1 MSEIT
6 HCRVNRH
13 KIESFSAQKL
23 LMLEIVIL
31 QDFMKA
37 LHMTLSDQM
46 VHVYSR
52 DEMYAFIGRCTEFIY
67 LVYGCLVVYG
77 CFDRGCMGFYLFGV
91 RMFEDVRVLVSG
103 CLGFSL
109 EMYGSHSVFVASTF
123 PHN

>member
-6 HCRVNRH
+6 QCRVNRH
-13 KIESFSAQKL
+13 KNGSFSTQKL
-23 LMLEIVIL
+23 LILEIVIL

-52 DEMYAFIGRCTEFIY
+52 DEMYAFIGRCTDFIH

-77 CFDRGCMGFYLFGV
+77 FFDKWCMGF
-91 RMFEDVRVLVSG
+91 
-103 CLGFSL
+103 
-109 EMYGSHSVFVASTF
+109 
-123 PHN
+123 